1 MMQKHEEW
9 GGEMPPGLAP
19 RVAVTIVV
27 GIGWLIFLILFLA
40 FYAGGFNIWQN
51 VAIMFVSVLVV
62 GAILG
67 PMWAYWGMKTGR
79 AAVQKRRTR
88 KRRVRK

>member
-1 MMQKHEEW
+1 MRRKQEEW
-9 GGEMPPGLAP
+9 EGEMPPGLAP

-51 VAIMFVSVLVV
+51 LAIMLVSLLVV

-79 AAVQKRRTR
+79 VREKKMR

>member
-1 MMQKHEEW
+1 MRQKHEEW
-9 GGEMPPGLAP
+9 EGEMPPGLAP

-51 VAIMFVSVLVV
+51 IAIMFVSILVV

-67 PMWAYWGMKTGR
+67 PMWAHWGMKTGR
-79 AAVQKRRTR
+79 AAVQKRKIR

>member
-1 MMQKHEEW
+1 MRQKHEEW
-9 GGEMPPGLAP
+9 EGEMPSGLAP

-51 VAIMFVSVLVV
+51 IAIMFVSILVV

-67 PMWAYWGMKTGR
+67 PMWAHWGMKIGR